1 MATLDGSSVEGSTV
15 YNSEKGRFVTLTGSG
30 IVAGVAGSVI
40 TTYYKKMARDS
51 GSVSP
56 QYVTWVVTDPSTSY
70 PDPPPSGGP
79 LVDETIVSIW
89 EVYT

>member
-1 MATLDGSSVEGSTV
+1 MATLNGSSVEGNTV
-15 YNSEKGRFVTLTGSG
+15 YSSEKGRFTTLTGSG
-30 IVAGVAGSVI
+30 VKAGAAGSVI
-40 TTYYKKMARDS
+40 TTYYKKIARDS
-51 GSVSP
+51 GSVLP